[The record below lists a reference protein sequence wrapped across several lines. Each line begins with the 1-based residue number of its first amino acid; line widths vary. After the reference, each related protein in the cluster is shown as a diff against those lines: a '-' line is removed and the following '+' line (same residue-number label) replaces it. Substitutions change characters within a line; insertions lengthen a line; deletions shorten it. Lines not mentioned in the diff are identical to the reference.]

1 MPNTTILTILTPE
14 KSVFS
19 GPAEF
24 IVLPGSEGELGV
36 LPGHV
41 ALVASLRAGTVRVTA
56 GGATRRF
63 DVSAGFASIEP
74 AAVKVLTTSA
84 APVA

>member
-1 MPNTTILTILTPE
+1 MPKTTILTILTPE

-24 IVLPGSEGELGV
+24 IVLPGTEGELGV

-41 ALVASLRAGTVRVTA
+41 ALIASLRAGTVRVTI
-56 GGATRRF
+56 GGASKRF

-74 AAVKVLTTSA
+74 AAIKVLTTSA
-84 APVA
+84 TSVA